1 MVAIT
6 TLTAYSPS
14 LHTGGSAVR
23 QSAAPAQADAGD
35 AETPATIVTLS
46 DRAQQLVAE
55 ANAAQLV
62 GDIFA
67 LANGVAKSGEGGPA
81 KPRVLVAHDVQ
92 ANEGLYIVW
101 SSAE

>member
-6 TLTAYSPS
+6 TLTGVA
-14 LHTGGSAVR
+14 LHTGGSAVHPSPAPAAEN
-23 QSAAPAQADAGD
+23 SAA

-46 DRAQQLVAE
+46 DRAQQLIAE

-67 LANGVAKSGEGGPA
+67 LANGVATSDEGGLV
-81 KPRVLVAHDVQ
+81 KSRVLVAHDVA
-92 ANEGLYIVW
+92 ANQGLYLLW
-101 SSAE
+101 SSEG